1 MGAENGLLGV
11 VIAIVGVVGSVLV
24 ARISNPRR
32 RDQDDERDEREPAVE
47 GGGPQSTELKVSPEI
62 WRRFTV
68 LEQKVDHL
76 TALVEEMRERVSTL
90 ERLLRLAMRI
100 IRRANR
106 RLRAAELPPE
116 EIPAEL
122 VRYSIE

>member
-32 RDQDDERDEREPAVE
+32 RDQDDERDEREPTVE
-47 GGGPQSTELKVSPEI
+47 GGNPQSTELKVSPEI

-76 TALVEEMRERVSTL
+76 TALVEEMRERVSAL

-116 EIPAEL
+116 EVPAEL

>member
-32 RDQDDERDEREPAVE
+32 RDQDDDEREPAVE
-47 GGGPQSTELKVSPEI
+47 GGSPQSTELKVSPEI